1 MAYSVLPIAGVDLNN
16 VTPDS
21 FSYTAGTTAIDIPA
35 FAPLGTQTFG
45 NDGLRYVFA
54 QAGVAIAVSA
64 ATCIINASTF
74 QVTLGATGTYLA
86 GASMASGDYGWFSKA
101 SV

>member
-1 MAYSVLPIAGVDLNN
+1 MAFTVLPIAGVDLSN
-16 VTPDS
+16 VTNTNLNS
-21 FSYTAGTTAIDIPA
+21 AGTAIA
-35 FAPLGTQTFG
+35 TFGPLGAETFG
-45 NDGLRYVFA
+45 SDGFRYVFA
-54 QAGVAIAVSA
+54 QAGVAIAASA

-74 QVTLGATGTYLA
+74 QVTLGATGTYLS